1 MDDQKKAEE
10 GIQNILDLG
19 TLGYFPSDS
28 FKKPEYK
35 VQVFVSHGYFEY
47 PVSRV
52 EQAMA
57 HAQAIMSTGVYR
69 RVVDEN
75 TVEFHKAYKVKVKSN
90 SRDLGSQY
98 GDKFVRT

>member
-1 MDDQKKAEE
+1 MGEPKLEVVHNDSLTD
-10 GIQNILDLG
+10 LDYACEK
-19 TLGYFPSDS
+19 TPAYR
-28 FKKPEYK
+28 

-47 PVSRV
+47 EVCRM

-69 RVVDEN
+69 RSIDEN
-75 TVEFHKAYKVKVKSN
+75 TVEFHTAYKVKVKSN